1 MLNLNRGQS
10 KTTTEERTIL
20 ENLTS
25 LYGMKQSISTPTHIL
40 QHSTSCID
48 LFFVNQQTLLQILVF
63 THHCIRTVF
72 IKLNFVSLIW
82 KFSIHHLTLVTK
94 TSEKDHSLYNT
105 VCSKNL
111 ILWTSTS
118 MTLKIICSR
127 NVGKNLFLFINF
139 PANTFLLD
147 VRKNIYKNGAVIF
160 LSAQELHS
168 WSTLKQISLYFRIP
182 P

>member
-1 MLNLNRGQS
+1 MEWNNRY
-10 KTTTEERTIL
+10 L
-20 ENLTS
+20 
-25 LYGMKQSISTPTHIL
+25 L
-40 QHSTSCID
+40 QHIFYSIPQAALTFFWSTS
-48 LFFVNQQTLLQILVF
+48 QTLLQILVF
-63 THHCIRTVF
+63 THHCIRTVI
-72 IKLNFVSLIW
+72 IKLNFVILIW
-82 KFSIHHLTLVTK
+82 KLSIHHLTLVTK

-147 VRKNIYKNGAVIF
+147 VRKNICKNGAVIF
-160 LSAQELHS
+160 LGAQELHS

>member
-1 MLNLNRGQS
+1 MEWNNWYLLQQIFYS
-10 KTTTEERTIL
+10 IPQAA
-20 ENLTS
+20 LTFS
-25 LYGMKQSISTPTHIL
+25 
-40 QHSTSCID
+40 STS
-48 LFFVNQQTLLQILVF
+48 QTLLQILVF
-63 THHCIRTVF
+63 THHCIRTVI

-82 KFSIHHLTLVTK
+82 KLSIHHLTLVTK

-160 LSAQELHS
+160 LGAQELHS

>member
-1 MLNLNRGQS
+1 MEWNNRY
-10 KTTTEERTIL
+10 L
-20 ENLTS
+20 
-25 LYGMKQSISTPTHIL
+25 L
-40 QHSTSCID
+40 QHIFYSIPQAALTFFWSTS
-48 LFFVNQQTLLQILVF
+48 QTLLQILVF
-63 THHCIRTVF
+63 THHCIRTVI

-82 KFSIHHLTLVTK
+82 KLSIHHLTLVTK

-160 LSAQELHS
+160 LGAQELHS

-182 P
+182 QLFFTLCQLLSITSLVLFTKLH